1 MNVSIRRLLKMT
13 QGQLAK
19 HLGMSQANISNY
31 ERGQPVPPDVA
42 AKLIEL
48 ARSQGKELT
57 YDNIYDLRPVVS
69 ISETDCPINP

>member
-1 MNVSIRRLLKMT
+1 MT

-19 HLGMSQANISNY
+19 HLDMSQANISNY

-48 ARSQGKELT
+48 AKSQGKELT

-69 ISETDCPINP
+69 ISHADDAVQPIT